1 MDALDQRLI
10 AALKQNARI
19 SVAEL
24 ASRLGVSRGTVSNR
38 IRRLESDGTIAG
50 YTLRLRAEADTAEV
64 RAWVSIAVSGHQ
76 TRAVIKALLAEPD
89 VDAVHDT
96 NGRWDLLAEIR
107 TADLAGLSRI
117 LERLRSLP
125 AISTTE
131 TSIHLQTY
139 RIG

>member
-1 MDALDQRLI
+1 MDALDQRII
-10 AALKQNARI
+10 AALKQNARV

-24 ASRLGVSRGTVSNR
+24 ASRLAVSRGTISNR

>member
-1 MDALDQRLI
+1 MDALDRRLI
-10 AALKQNARI
+10 AALKQNARS

-24 ASRLGVSRGTVSNR
+24 ASRLEVSRGTVSNR